1 MGSMYS
7 SHCLTTEKS
16 LNMPVANRASIGV
29 SCANVD
35 TYEYLFHIQPLNSH
49 YADLAVS

>member
-1 MGSMYS
+1 MVLLRLRGIYTFSSGSMGSMYS

-16 LNMPVANRASIGV
+16 LTMPVANPASIGV

-35 TYEYLFHIQPLNSH
+35 T
-49 YADLAVS
+49 